1 MLIIHATM
9 QLDPDR
15 RGEALDLFADLA
27 AASRA
32 EPGVID
38 YTISE
43 DIESPGTMRFVER
56 YEDRDALAAH
66 QETDH
71 YQAFDARREELLDG
85 AADVTLFEVADAT
98 EL

>member
-15 RGEALDLFADLA
+15 RDEALDVVADLA
-27 AASRA
+27 ASSRA

-38 YTISE
+38 YAVTE
-43 DIESPGTMRFVER
+43 DVESPGTLRFVER

-71 YQAFDARREELLDG
+71 YRAFDARREELLDG
-85 AADVTLFEVADAT
+85 AADGTLFDVADAT

>member
-9 QLDPDR
+9 QLDSDR
-15 RGEALDLFADLA
+15 RDEALDVIADLA
-27 AASRA
+27 AASRK
-32 EPGVID
+32 EPGIID
-38 YTISE
+38 YNIAE
-43 DIESPGTMRFVER
+43 DIESRGTLRFVER

-71 YQAFDARREELLDG
+71 YQAFDGRRDELLEGD
-85 AADVTLFEVADAT
+85 ADVTLFDVADAT

>member
-1 MLIIHATM
+1 MLVIHATM
-9 QLDPDR
+9 RLDPDR
-15 RGEALDLFADLA
+15 RDEALGLFADLA
-27 AASRA
+27 AASRE

-71 YQAFDARREELLDG
+71 YRAFDGRREELLDG
-85 AADVTLFEVADAT
+85 PADVTMFEIADAT
-98 EL
+98 DL

>member
-15 RGEALDLFADLA
+15 RDEALDVVRDLA
-27 AASRA
+27 AASRE

-38 YTISE
+38 YTVA
-43 DIESPGTMRFVER
+43 DDVESPGTLWFVER

-71 YQAFDARREELLDG
+71 YRAFDARREALLDG
-85 AADVTLFEVADAT
+85 DADVTVFDVDDAT

>member
-1 MLIIHATM
+1 MYIIHATM
-9 QLDPDR
+9 ELDPEH
-15 RGEALDLFADLA
+15 EAEARDVIADLA
-27 AASRA
+27 ASSRD

-38 YTISE
+38 YHVAE
-43 DIESPGTMRFVER
+43 DIESTGTLRFIER

-71 YQAFDARREELLDG
+71 YQAFDGRRDELL
-85 AADVTLFEVADAT
+85 AAEADVVLFEVAEAT

>member
-9 QLDPDR
+9 ELDPDR
-15 RGEALDLFADLA
+15 RDEALDFMADLA
-27 AASRA
+27 AASR
-32 EPGVID
+32 EEDGVID
-38 YTISE
+38 YSIAE
-43 DIESPGTMRFVER
+43 DIESTGTLRFVER

-71 YQAFDARREELLDG
+71 YRAFDGRREELLDG
-85 AADVTLFEVADAT
+85 PADVTLTDVADVT